1 MFPVPKAARLP
12 LIVAGVLA
20 GFHLGWAQAS
30 SIGSGQR
37 SDPADPNV
45 VVPAADYQSA
55 FGQYERRSAGVSI
68 PWKSANDEVARIG
81 GWRAY
86 AREASGTAIVDDKPA
101 SVSTVPADKT
111 PGKPAAD
118 GHAGHQMK

>member
-1 MFPVPKAARLP
+1 MFPVLKAARLP
-12 LIVAGVLA
+12 LIVVGVLA

-30 SIGSGQR
+30 PIGSGQR
-37 SDPADPNV
+37 PDPSVPTA

-55 FGQYERRSAGVSI
+55 FGQYERRNAAAPI

-86 AREASGTAIVDDKPA
+86 AKEAAGTAIVDDKPA
-101 SVSTVPADKT
+101 SVPTVPADKT

-118 GHAGHQMK
+118 GHSGHQMK